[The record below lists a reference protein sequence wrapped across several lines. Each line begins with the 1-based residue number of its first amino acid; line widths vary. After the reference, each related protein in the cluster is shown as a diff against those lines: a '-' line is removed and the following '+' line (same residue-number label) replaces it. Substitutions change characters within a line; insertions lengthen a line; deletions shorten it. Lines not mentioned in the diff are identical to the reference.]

1 MNLHHH
7 MVDKDKRY
15 CPICDG
21 KIPLASYTAHIS
33 ECYKFSKDSTLIKL
47 PKEGTT
53 MKFNNHKNKLIRP
66 YIAYFDFECSLCE
79 TGDEEKIAKH
89 EPNSVC
95 YYLVNTKDPSK
106 NNDYSNNFFKF

>member
-1 MNLHHH
+1 
-7 MVDKDKRY
+7 
-15 CPICDG
+15 
-21 KIPLASYTAHIS
+21 
-33 ECYKFSKDSTLIKL
+33 
-47 PKEGTT
+47 

-106 NNDYSNNFFKF
+106 NKLFTFLGNDCVENFIVSLNNTYNECTKQIEAKEKT